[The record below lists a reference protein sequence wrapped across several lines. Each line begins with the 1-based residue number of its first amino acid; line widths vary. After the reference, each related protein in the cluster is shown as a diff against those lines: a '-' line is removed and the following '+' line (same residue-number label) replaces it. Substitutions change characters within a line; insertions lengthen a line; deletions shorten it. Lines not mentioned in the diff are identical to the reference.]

1 MNSGWNRRLGRFR
14 LNSLRSRLMLLVAL
28 AMMPLAVMTIL
39 SGVREREHAIR
50 ASEEHLR
57 RLTALAAANEAQSIQ
72 GARQILVDLASVPDL
87 LKDTA
92 KCTSLLSDVLDRNEG
107 FVNFGLIQLN
117 GDVTCSAVPLLHPV
131 NLGDRSH
138 FRRAIKERRFI
149 AGDYVFGRVIKKH
162 TINLTYPVIDRAG
175 KVLAVVFAAMDLE
188 GLDTFI
194 NDIDLPPGSI
204 VTTVDA
210 RGGIISRRPDP
221 DTWFGKLVPQP
232 VRAAMASA
240 SNPAVTLRGLDGIER
255 LHSFAHVGTP
265 TLTDYTVTIG
275 IPTDGILRAARHD
288 QIMSLLGL
296 GATLLLALLA
306 AWLVGDVL
314 IVRRVRKLMGTAER
328 IAAGDLEARSS
339 IDYGHEEIGSL
350 AQALDR
356 MAAALQKKEAARS
369 LAERELRAAD
379 QRKDEFLAMLAHEL
393 RNPLA
398 PISTGAQLL
407 RLLHSENA
415 QIQQTCSIIVRQVE
429 HMTGLVDDLLDVSR
443 VTRGLVAISAQV
455 LDLKRVIADAVE
467 QVRPLVTARRH
478 CLLVELPDPPRAPAH
493 ASGDHKRLVQVVAN
507 LLGNATKYTPEGGTI
522 RLRLEGE
529 GAGPDSRWL
538 LTVSDDGIGMDAGLV
553 DHVFDLFTQAER
565 TPDRAQGGL
574 GLGLALVK
582 SLVELHGGSVQAAS
596 PGPGQGSTFSVRLPR
611 QVQAPAAPAALPAL
625 QDAGVATAGAPLRIL
640 LVDDHV
646 DAVHTLQLFLRSA
659 GHEVDIAYSAGD
671 ALELARLTLPE
682 VCLLDIGLP
691 DFDGNELARR
701 LRQLPQTAG
710 STLVAMTGYGRQQD
724 RETALAAGFDHYLV
738 KPVNTTELADILA
751 GVAATKLPVDD
762 NM

>member
-1 MNSGWNRRLGRFR
+1 MTSGLGRSSGHFSQGRFR

-28 AMMPLAVMTIL
+28 AMTPLAVMTVL
-39 SGVREREHAIR
+39 SGVREREHAIK
-50 ASEEHLR
+50 ASEENLR
-57 RLTALAAANEAQSIQ
+57 RLTGMAAINEAQSID

-138 FRRAIKERRFI
+138 FKRAIKERRFI

-162 TINLTYPVIDRAG
+162 TINLTYPVIDRSG

-194 NDIDLPPGSI
+194 NDISLPPGSI
-204 VTTVDA
+204 LTTFDA
-210 RGGIISRRPDP
+210 RGGVISRRPDP
-221 DTWFGKLVPQP
+221 ERYFGTKVPQP
-232 VRAAMASA
+232 VLAALVDGGRR
-240 SNPAVTLRGLDGIER
+240 AVTLRGEDGVER
-255 LHSFAHVGTP
+255 LHTFARVGAP
-265 TLTDYTVTIG
+265 TLSDYTVTIG
-275 IPTDGILRAARHD
+275 IPTEAILSAARHD

-296 GATLLLALLA
+296 GATILLALLA

-328 IAAGDLEARSS
+328 IAAGDLEARSG
-339 IDYGHEEIGSL
+339 IHYGHEEIGSL
-350 AQALDR
+350 AQALDG
-356 MAAALQKKEAARS
+356 MAAALQKKETARS

-398 PISTGAQLL
+398 PISTGAHLL

-415 QIQQTCSIIVRQVE
+415 QINQTCSIIVRQVD
-429 HMTGLVDDLLDVSR
+429 HMTSLVDDLLDVSR
-443 VTRGLVAISAQV
+443 VTRGLVTLSTQM
-455 LDLKRVIADAVE
+455 LDLRRVIDDAVE
-467 QVRPLVTARRH
+467 QIRPLVTARRH
-478 CLLVELPDPPRAPAH
+478 RLLVELPPGASH
-493 ASGDHKRLVQVVAN
+493 AKGDHKRLVQVVAN

-522 RLRLEGE
+522 ALRLEAQGS
-529 GAGPDSRWL
+529 DWL
-538 LTVSDDGIGMDAGLV
+538 LSVTDDGIGMEPGLV
-553 DHVFDLFTQAER
+553 ERVFELFTQAER
-565 TPDRAQGGL
+565 TPDRSQGGL

-582 SLVELHGGSVQAAS
+582 SLVELHGGNVKAWSA
-596 PGPGQGSTFSVRLPR
+596 GPGEGSTFTVRLPR
-611 QVQAPAAPAALPAL
+611 HVPDTVPTPQPAPEVAVGAAAES
-625 QDAGVATAGAPLRIL
+625 LRIL
-640 LVDDHV
+640 LVDDNV

-659 GHEVDIAYSAGD
+659 GHRVEVSYCAGD
-671 ALELARLTLPE
+671 ALELAKLMVPE

-701 LRQLPQTAG
+701 LRRLPQTAA
-710 STLVAMTGYGRQQD
+710 STLIAMTGYGRQQD
-724 RETALAAGFDHYLV
+724 RETSMAAGFDHYLV
-738 KPVNTTELADILA
+738 KPVNTTHLSDILA
-751 GVAATKLPVDD
+751 AAAETRVRVDD
-762 NM
+762 KM